1 MIKIARILC
10 CLSLFAVA
18 PVFGQSA
25 TTLDEQFIDVID
37 KSNRYQEFKV
47 VKRTKL
53 DRLKKSVND
62 TIGALESTITGLES
76 TVSSLENELSQSQ
89 ANLAKTNESLE
100 NSKTA
105 ENNMSLFGIQTS
117 KSSYN
122 TIMFA
127 IIGGLLALLLFFV
140 YRFKNSNSITRE
152 ANEKLAEIEAEFE
165 SHRSRALER
174 EQQIRRKLQ
183 DELNK
188 NKKTS

>member
-10 CLSLFAVA
+10 CLSLLFAA

-25 TTLDEQFIDVID
+25 TTLDEQFVDVID
-37 KSNRYQEFKV
+37 KSNRYEDYKV
-47 VKRTKL
+47 VKRYKL
-53 DRLKKSVND
+53 DLLKKSVND
-62 TIGALESTITGLES
+62 TIGALESTISDLES
-76 TVSSLENELSQSQ
+76 NVSTLQNELAQSQ

-100 NSKTA
+100 NSKSA

-117 KSSYN
+117 KGSYN

-127 IIGGLLALLLFFV
+127 IIAGLLALLLIFM
-140 YRFKNSNSITRE
+140 YRFKSSNSITKE
-152 ANEKLAEIEAEFE
+152 ANNKLAEIEAEFE